1 LAAIAQ
7 RRPQATK
14 LLRWWWGLEIDGGHL
29 WCAAG
34 GVKVTYIT
42 GKGLHSSDGAKI
54 KPALMEM
61 LQDHHISFVEG
72 PGVVVATFSPA

>member
-1 LAAIAQ
+1 M
-7 RRPQATK
+7 
-14 LLRWWWGLEIDGGHL
+14 
-29 WCAAG
+29 
-34 GVKVTYIT
+34 TYIT